1 MLAAWPSARRVKSSD
16 FESAPDMRSMI
27 RCPAMQQSATPRRLT
42 AILAADVVGYSRLMQ
57 DDDQGTLRDLTERRV
72 VFAERVAARRGRI
85 VNAPGDS
92 ILAEFPSVVDAVEC
106 AVDIQRELAA
116 RNAAVPEARRM
127 QFRIGVNLGDVLVE
141 GDGIFGDGV
150 NIAARLESLCDPGGV
165 NVSASAYEQV
175 RDKLGYRFI
184 DRGEQQVKN
193 IARPVHVYGIDL
205 RAQGVF
211 PKRKAYFGRR
221 KAFALL
227 GVVAI
232 GLAAFIAGP
241 EIAKRLRKPPE
252 AAAAIIAVLP
262 FANQSG
268 DAKRD
273 YFSDGVTEDIIN
285 ALGRFSGLRVIAHSA
300 VQPYKGR
307 KSSNEEISREL
318 GVRYIV
324 QGSVR
329 EAGGRLRVG
338 VELSDAAKGT
348 LLWSERYEGEG
359 MEVFEIQDRIVRN
372 VAGALAVKLT
382 SLEQQRAISKPP
394 ESMEAYDLVLRAREL
409 LPRGERV
416 TNREARALLAHALR
430 LSPNYAE
437 AHAALADAEMQRALF
452 GWIEDPAE
460 ALRRSEEA
468 AQHAIG
474 LGDPGAAARAHGV
487 LGSLYT
493 FTGKFDAA
501 LLEADRAIEL
511 NGSDALARSLRGGI
525 LLWTGRI
532 EESIS
537 SSEAARRFD
546 PRFSRESGFNLALA
560 YYLAGRYREAVETA
574 EATLRGL
581 PEVSFIEA
589 VRAAAL
595 AQLGQVEEAQ
605 RAAAQVRRLD
615 PFFKVELFGRRLVNP
630 AHQKLVQDGLR
641 KAGL

>member
-1 MLAAWPSARRVKSSD
+1 MPL
-16 FESAPDMRSMI
+16 
-27 RCPAMQQSATPRRLT
+27 MQQSATPRRLA

-57 DDDQGTLRDLTERRV
+57 DDDQATLRDLTERRAL
-72 VFAERVAARRGRI
+72 FAGRVAARRGRI

-106 AVDIQRELAA
+106 AADIQRELAV
-116 RNAAVPEARRM
+116 RDAAVPEARRM

-141 GDGIFGDGV
+141 GDGIYGDGV
-150 NIAARLESLCDPGGV
+150 NVAARLESLCDPGGV

-175 RDKLGYRFI
+175 RDKLAYRFI

-193 IARPVHVYGIDL
+193 IARPVRVYALDL
-205 RAQGVF
+205 RSHGVVF
-211 PKRKAYFGRR
+211 RR
-221 KAFALL
+221 KFKLKFRPFPVL
-227 GVVAI
+227 IVVVA
-232 GLAAFIAGP
+232 LAAIASP
-241 EIAKRLRKPPE
+241 WLMDRFKKTVDAS
-252 AAAAIIAVLP
+252 AATIAVLP

-273 YFSDGVTEDIIN
+273 YFSDGITEDIIN

-300 VQPYKGR
+300 VQAYRGR
-307 KSSNEEISREL
+307 KMSNDEVSREL

-394 ESMEAYDLVLRAREL
+394 ESMEAYDLVLHAREL
-409 LPRGERV
+409 LPRGERA
-416 TNREARALLAHALR
+416 TNREARALLAQALR
-430 LSPNYAE
+430 LSPSYAE
-437 AHAALADAEMQRALF
+437 AHAALAHAEMQRALF
-452 GWIEDPAE
+452 GWVEDPEE
-460 ALRRSEEA
+460 ALRRSAEA
-468 AQHAIG
+468 AQRAIA

-487 LGSLYT
+487 LGTLYT

-501 LLEADRAIEL
+501 LVEADRAIEL
-511 NGSDALARSLRGGI
+511 NASDALAHTLRGGI
-525 LLWTGRI
+525 LLWLGRL
-532 EESIS
+532 EESIAS
-537 SSEAARRFD
+537 TEAARRFD
-546 PRFSRESGFNLALA
+546 PRLSYEAGFNLAFA
-560 YYLAGRYREAVETA
+560 YYLAGRYKEAAAAA
-574 EATLRGL
+574 EATLSRN
-581 PEVSFIEA
+581 PDVVFVQA
-589 VRAAAL
+589 VRAAAA
-595 AQLGQVEEAQ
+595 AQLGSAEEA
-605 RAAAQVRRLD
+605 RLAAAEVRRLD
-615 PFFKVELFGRRLVNP
+615 PFFNTERFGTRLVNP
-630 AHQKLVQDGLR
+630 AHRQAIQQGLR

>member
-1 MLAAWPSARRVKSSD
+1 
-16 FESAPDMRSMI
+16 
-27 RCPAMQQSATPRRLT
+27 MQEPTTPRRLA

-57 DDDQGTLRDLTERRV
+57 DDDQATLRDLTERRAL
-72 VFAERVAARRGRI
+72 FAGRVAARRGRI

-106 AVDIQRELAA
+106 AADIQRELAA
-116 RNAAVPEARRM
+116 RDAAVPQARRM

-141 GDGIFGDGV
+141 GDGIYGDGV
-150 NIAARLESLCDPGGV
+150 NVAARLESLCDPGGV

-175 RDKLGYRFI
+175 RDKLDYRFI

-193 IARPVHVYGIDL
+193 IARPVRAYALDL
-205 RAQGVF
+205 RSHGVVF
-211 PKRKAYFGRR
+211 RR
-221 KAFALL
+221 KLSFKFRPFAILVVL
-227 GVVAI
+227 VAI
-232 GLAAFIAGP
+232 AALAFTYFSG
-241 EIAKRLRKPPE
+241 KRPKDVP
-252 AAAAIIAVLP
+252 AATIAVLP

-300 VQPYKGR
+300 VQAYKGR
-307 KSSNEEISREL
+307 KSSNEEVSREL

-382 SLEQQRAISKPP
+382 SLEQQRATAKPP

-409 LPRGERV
+409 LPRGERAM
-416 TNREARALLAHALR
+416 NREARALLARALR

-452 GWIEDPAE
+452 GWIEDPTE

-468 AQHAIG
+468 AQRAIA

-493 FTGKFDAA
+493 FTGKFDSA
-501 LLEADRAIEL
+501 LAEADRAIEL

-532 EESIS
+532 EESIA

-560 YYLAGRYREAVETA
+560 YYLGGRYREAAQTA
-574 EATLRGL
+574 EATLRGA
-581 PEVSFIEA
+581 PELSFVVA

-595 AQLGQVEEAQ
+595 AQLGDVEEAR
-605 RAAAQVRRLD
+605 RAATQVRRLD
-615 PFFKVELFGRRLVNP
+615 PFFKVELFGTRLVNP